1 MKNQLILVFALH
13 IMFAGAAMAC
23 TTLLVTKGA
32 SKDGSVMVGHSDD
45 SELFDQRLVHVPA
58 ADHKPGSLRP
68 VYYDAAALGSRPEY
82 HSYTLR
88 RYVGTDRGP
97 VYNDP
102 EQPQSIPLGYIP
114 QVEHTYAYFE
124 GTYAI
129 MNEHQV
135 MFGECTDGTK
145 IQPDPV
151 PGKLIFYSA
160 ELSRVAA
167 ERTTTARQAVELIGH
182 LIETY
187 GYYGT
192 GETLPIGDTEEGW
205 IIEMA
210 PSPEGKGGLWVAKK
224 VPEGEIFVAA
234 NELRIRDVDPDDPDM
249 LFNKDLHAIAKKH
262 GWWKPED
269 GKLDWLRA
277 VSQGEYSHP
286 YYSLR
291 RVWRLQSR
299 IAPSHAQSPW
309 VKDGFTRKFPFSI
322 KPDNKMELREVMGL
336 YRDYYQGTEFDL
348 SKGIAAGPFGSPY
361 RYPGPMDAGGSDTG
375 DPNAKLKGGW
385 ERPLSIFRCG
395 FSYVC
400 QARGWLPDPIGG
412 LLWFGP
418 DEPMSTVYVPF
429 YVGVTRI
436 AAPYY
441 TVDTSKFSQDSAW
454 WAFNFVANW
463 AGLKYSYMIKDIAQK
478 QDEIE
483 LAEIA
488 SIKMMDEKA
497 LALYKQD
504 PEKVAP
510 LLTTYC
516 ETQANQVVKEWWK
529 LAWSLVAR
537 YDDGYINAPEKMAQE
552 VGYPKE
558 WYDKT
563 DWSHGP
569 TSYKKPDNKSVDKK

>member
-1 MKNQLILVFALH
+1 MKKMILVFLVCNMISAVTAL
-13 IMFAGAAMAC
+13 AC
-23 TTLLVTKGA
+23 TTLLITKEA
-32 SKDGSVMVGHSDD
+32 SEDGSVIVGHSDD
-45 SELFDQRLVHVPA
+45 SELFDQRLVYVPA

-68 VYYDAAALGSRPEY
+68 VYYDASALGDKPEY
-82 HSYTLR
+82 HSYALR

-97 VYNDP
+97 VYNEPDR
-102 EQPQSIPLGYIP
+102 PQSIPLGYIP
-114 QVEHTYAYFE
+114 QVEHTYAYFD
-124 GTYAI
+124 GSYAI

-145 IQPDPV
+145 LQPDPV

-167 ERTTTARQAVELIGH
+167 ERSTTARQAVELIGH
-182 LIETY
+182 LIETF

-210 PSPEGKGGLWVAKK
+210 PSPEGKGGLWVAQK
-224 VPEGEIFVAA
+224 VPEGEVFFAA
-234 NELRIRDVDPDDPDM
+234 NELRIREIDPNDPNM
-249 LFNKDLHAIAKKH
+249 LYNKDLHEIAQKH

-269 GKLDWLRA
+269 GKLDWLRT

-299 IAPSHAQSPW
+299 VAPSKALSPW
-309 VKDGFTRKFPFSI
+309 VEDGFTKKFPVTI
-322 KPDNKMELREVMGL
+322 KPDNKLSVRDVMGL

-348 SKGIAAGPFGSPY
+348 SKDVTAGPFGSPY

-375 DPNAKLKGGW
+375 DPDAKLEGAW
-385 ERPLSIFRCG
+385 ERPISIFRCG

-418 DEPMSTVYVPF
+418 DEPMSTAYVPF
-429 YVGVTRI
+429 YVGVTHI
-436 AAPYY
+436 AKPYY

-463 AGLKYSYMIKDIAQK
+463 AGLKYSYMIEDIKQK
-478 QDEIE
+478 QNEIE
-483 LAEIA
+483 LAALE
-488 SIKMMDEKA
+488 SIKEMDKKA

-504 PEKVAP
+504 PKKVPP
-510 LLTTYC
+510 LLTEFC
-516 ETQANQVVKEWWK
+516 ETQANQVVAEWWK
-529 LAWSLVAR
+529 MAWDLVAR

-552 VGYPKE
+552 VGYPKDWYKKTE
-558 WYDKT
+558 W
-563 DWSHGP
+563 SEGP
-569 TSYKKPDNKSVDKK
+569 TSYKKPEKN

>member
-1 MKNQLILVFALH
+1 MKKLIVAVLAWNVISAVNAL
-13 IMFAGAAMAC
+13 AC
-23 TTLLVTKGA
+23 TTLLVTKEA

-45 SELFDQRLVHVPA
+45 SELFDQRLVQVPA

-68 VYYDAAALGSRPEY
+68 VYYDASAMGDKPQY
-82 HSYTLR
+82 HTYELR

-97 VYNDP
+97 VYDEP
-102 EQPQSIPLGYIP
+102 DRPQSIPLGYIP
-114 QVEHTYAYFE
+114 QVEHTYSYFE
-124 GTYAI
+124 GSYAI

-145 IQPDPV
+145 LQPDPV

-167 ERTTTARQAVELIGH
+167 ERCTTARQAVELIGS

-192 GETLPIGDTEEGW
+192 GETLPIGDTKEGW
-205 IIEMA
+205 VIEMA
-210 PSPEGKGGLWVAKK
+210 PSPEGTGGLWVAKK
-224 VPEGEIFVAA
+224 VPEGEVFFAA
-234 NELRIRDVDPDDPDM
+234 NELRIREIDPGDPNT
-249 LFNKDLHAIAKKH
+249 LYSKDLHAIAQKH

-269 GKLDWLRA
+269 GKLDWLRT
-277 VSQGEYSHP
+277 VSLGEYSHP

-299 IAPSHAQSPW
+299 VAPSKAQSPW
-309 VKDGFTRKFPFSI
+309 VKNGFTKKFPFSI
-322 KPDNKMELREVMGL
+322 KPDQKLSARDVMGL

-348 SKGIAAGPFGSPY
+348 SKGVTAGPFGSPY

-385 ERPLSIFRCG
+385 ERPISIFRCG
-395 FSYVC
+395 FSYIC
-400 QARGWLPDPIGG
+400 QARDWLPDPIGG

-418 DEPMSTVYVPF
+418 DEPMSTAYVPF

-436 AAPYY
+436 AKPYY
-441 TVDTSKFSQDSAW
+441 TVDTTAFSQDSAW

-463 AGLKYSYMIKDIAQK
+463 AGLKYSYIIKDIQQK

-483 LAEIA
+483 LAA
-488 SIKMMDEKA
+488 LFSIEEMDKQA
-497 LALYKQD
+497 VALYKQD
-504 PEKVAP
+504 PAKVPP
-510 LLTTYC
+510 LLTEYC
-516 ETQANQVVKEWWK
+516 ETQANQVVKDWWK
-529 LAWSLVAR
+529 LAWELVAR
-537 YDDGYINAPEKMAQE
+537 YDDGYVNAPEKMAQE

-558 WYDKT
+558 WYEKSE
-563 DWSHGP
+563 WSNGP
-569 TSYKKPDNKSVDKK
+569 KSYKKLKSIER

>member
-1 MKNQLILVFALH
+1 MKKILVLALALN
-13 IMFAGAAMAC
+13 IFIAVSASAC
-23 TTLLVTKGA
+23 TTLLVTKEA

-45 SELFDQRLVHVPA
+45 SELFDQRLVYVPA

-68 VYYDAAALGSRPEY
+68 VYYDASALGDKPEY
-82 HSYTLR
+82 HSYELR
-88 RYVGTDRGP
+88 RYVGTHRGP
-97 VYNDP
+97 IYDEP
-102 EQPQSIPLGYIP
+102 DRPQSIPLGYIP
-114 QVEHTYAYFE
+114 QVEHTFAYFE
-124 GTYAI
+124 GSYAI
-129 MNEHQV
+129 INEHQL

-145 IQPDPV
+145 LQPDPI

-160 ELSRVAA
+160 ALSRVAA
-167 ERTTTARQAVELIGH
+167 ERCKTAREAVKLIGN

-192 GETLPIGDTEEGW
+192 GETLPIGDTKEGW
-205 IIEMA
+205 VIEMA

-224 VPEGEIFVAA
+224 VPEGEVFVAA
-234 NELRIRDVDPDDPDM
+234 NELRIREVDPDDPNM
-249 LFNKDLHAIAKKH
+249 LYSKDLHAIAEKH
-262 GWWKPED
+262 GWWKPEA
-269 GKLDWLRA
+269 GKLDWLRT
-277 VSQGEYSHP
+277 VSLGEYSHP

-299 IAPSHAQSPW
+299 IAPSQAQSPW
-309 VKDGFTRKFPFSI
+309 VKDGYTRKFPFTI
-322 KPDNKMELREVMGL
+322 KPDNKLSVRNVMSL

-348 SKGIAAGPFGSPY
+348 SKGVTAGPFDSPY

-375 DPNAKLKGGW
+375 DPNAKLEGGW
-385 ERPLSIFRCG
+385 ERPISIFRCG

-412 LLWFGP
+412 LVWFGP

-441 TVDTSKFSQDSAW
+441 TVDTTAFSQDSAW

-463 AGLKYSYMIKDIAQK
+463 AGLKYSYMIKDIQQK

-483 LAEIA
+483 LAQINM
-488 SIKMMDEKA
+488 IKEMDEKA
-497 LALYKQD
+497 LALYKKD
-504 PEKVAP
+504 PKKVAP

-516 ETQANQVVKEWWK
+516 ETQANQVVQAWWK
-529 LAWSLVAR
+529 LAWHLVAK
-537 YDDGYINAPEKMAQE
+537 YDDGYVNAPGKMAQE
-552 VGYPKE
+552 
-558 WYDKT
+558 
-563 DWSHGP
+563 
-569 TSYKKPDNKSVDKK
+569 